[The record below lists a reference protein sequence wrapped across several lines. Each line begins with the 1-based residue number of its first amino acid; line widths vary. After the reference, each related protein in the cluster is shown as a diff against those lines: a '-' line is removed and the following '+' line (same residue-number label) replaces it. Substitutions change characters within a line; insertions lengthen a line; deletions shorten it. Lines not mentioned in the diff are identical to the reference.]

1 VIRLNRYYITAIIAA
16 AGKGTRMNANTNK
29 QYIHL
34 KDKPILAHT
43 ISIFENHPSVNEIII
58 VVGKNEKEKCNN
70 EIIKPYGFKKIK
82 SLVTGGETR
91 QQSMYNGLKEVSKD
105 TDIVITHD
113 GARPLLE
120 EMILSES
127 IKKTIVHGATVVGV
141 PVKNTIKKVDS
152 EGFIKK
158 TLNRELL
165 WNIQTPQSFLYSL
178 LLKAHNTAKEAGF
191 IGTDDAMLV
200 EYIGHPIKLIW
211 GNEDNIK
218 ITTQEDLDFAELI
231 LSKR

>member
-1 VIRLNRYYITAIIAA
+1 
-16 AGKGTRMNANTNK
+16 M
-29 QYIHL
+29 
-34 KDKPILAHT
+34 
-43 ISIFENHPSVNEIII
+43 
-58 VVGKNEKEKCNN
+58 
-70 EIIKPYGFKKIK
+70 
-82 SLVTGGETR
+82 
-91 QQSMYNGLKEVSKD
+91 
-105 TDIVITHD
+105 
-113 GARPLLE
+113 
-120 EMILSES
+120 
-127 IKKTIVHGATVVGV
+127 
-141 PVKNTIKKVDS
+141 DS

-165 WNIQTPQSFLYSL
+165 WNIQTPKAFYTACF
-178 LLKAHNTAKEAGF
+178 KAHNTAKEAGF